1 MASMVG
7 SQWRQ
12 GLVWGTVGLV
22 VAVAGAVGIARAEL
36 AAQRE
41 AFDTA
46 ARIAHRLLSQ
56 RAVEHEAIL
65 GTLALLQPA
74 GDDGGAAVQR
84 LIAIYPQL
92 LRVER
97 RARDGRWPAAAGATW
112 DEAEARSRATSPP
125 RAVLAAVDAAKG
137 RFVIL
142 RAGEPSSYAL
152 EIDLARMVPWTDWPI
167 AAEPR
172 EQTVRA
178 SLQLG
183 TQRWPLHGAS
193 ATMQGPWPLAAS
205 KALAADSQPFELRI
219 ERTLGLAAL
228 PWGRMAAWVAF
239 VAALTALAAA
249 MQRQRAARRRAEQL
263 RRLDQVARLGT
274 LGEIGAGLAHELNQP
289 LAALM
294 ASTQAAKRLLDD
306 EAPDLATA
314 REAVAHATAQ
324 ARRAADVVQRLR
336 RSIEPGAQDGAAASL
351 QPVRLDLALRNAL
364 ELVEPELRRLNVAVQ
379 PNPGT
384 LPALEVR
391 ADPVGVEQVLHNLL
405 GNALQALERSSGER
419 VLTLALARDGD
430 RARLDVRDN
439 GPGIAPEALPH
450 LFEPFY
456 TTRDGGLGL
465 GLSLSLSLAE
475 RFGGTLSAKPA
486 APRGAEFS
494 LALPLAAA

>member
-1 MASMVG
+1 MVA
-7 SQWRQ
+7 
-12 GLVWGTVGLV
+12 L
-22 VAVAGAVGIARAEL
+22 AVAATGAAWIARAEL

-74 GDDGGAAVQR
+74 GDDDGAAVQR
-84 LIAIYPQL
+84 LIALYPQL

-97 RARDGRWPAAAGATW
+97 RARDGRWPAASGAAW

-125 RAVLAAVDAAKG
+125 RAVLASADAAKG

-142 RAGEPSSYAL
+142 RAGEPASFAL
-152 EIDLARMVPWTDWPI
+152 EIELARMVPWADWPI
-167 AAEPR
+167 PVEQR

-178 SLQLG
+178 TLQLG
-183 TQRWPLHGAS
+183 TQAWPLHGPNGTS
-193 ATMQGPWPLAAS
+193 AAMQGPWPLAAS
-205 KALAADSQPFELRI
+205 KALAADSQAFELRI
-219 ERTLGLAAL
+219 ERTLGLSAL

-239 VAALTALAAA
+239 VAALAALAATL
-249 MQRQRAARRRAEQL
+249 QRQREARRRAEQL

-336 RSIEPGAQDGAAASL
+336 RSIEPGADNGAASL

-364 ELVEPELRRLNVAVQ
+364 ELVEPELRRLNVALQ
-379 PNPGT
+379 PNPAT

-391 ADPVGVEQVLHNLL
+391 ADPVGLDQVLHNLL
-405 GNALQALERSSGER
+405 ANALQALERSADGER
-419 VLTLALARDGD
+419 VLTLALARDGAL
-430 RARLDVRDN
+430 ARLDLRDN

-456 TTRDGGLGL
+456 TTREGGLGL

-494 LALPLAAA
+494 LALPLAAASA

>member
-1 MASMVG
+1 MVAR
-7 SQWRQ
+7 QWRQ
-12 GLVWGTVGLV
+12 RLAWGAAGIGI
-22 VAVAGAVGIARAEL
+22 AAAGAAWIARAEL

-41 AFDTA
+41 GFDTA

-74 GDDGGAAVQR
+74 GDDDGAAVQR
-84 LIAIYPQL
+84 LIALYPQL

-97 RARDGRWPAAAGATW
+97 RARDGRWPQPGW

-125 RAVLAAVDAAKG
+125 RAVLASADATQG

-142 RAGEPSSYAL
+142 RAGEPASFAL
-152 EIDLARMVPWTDWPI
+152 EVDLARMVPWADWPI
-167 AAEPR
+167 AVELR
-172 EQTVRA
+172 ESTVRA

-183 TQRWPLHGAS
+183 AQAWTLHGAS
-193 ATMQGPWPLAAS
+193 AALQGPWPLAAA
-205 KALAADSQPFELRI
+205 KPLAADSQPFELRI
-219 ERTLGLAAL
+219 ERTLGPGAL
-228 PWGRMAAWVAF
+228 PWGRMAAWAAF
-239 VAALTALAAA
+239 DAALTVLAAA
-249 MQRQRAARRRAEQL
+249 VQRQREARQRAEQL

-294 ASTQAAKRLLDD
+294 ASTQAARRLLDD
-306 EAPDLATA
+306 ETPDLPTA

-336 RSIEPGAQDGAAASL
+336 RSIEPGADTAAASL
-351 QPVRLDLALRNAL
+351 QAVRLDLALRHAL
-364 ELVEPELRRLNVAVQ
+364 ELVEPEIRRLGVTLR
-379 PNPGT
+379 PNPAT
-384 LPALEVR
+384 LPPIAVR
-391 ADPVGVEQVLHNLL
+391 ADPVGLDQVLHNLL
-405 GNALQALERSSGER
+405 ANALQALERSSGER
-419 VLTLALARDGD
+419 LLTLALARDGAQ
-430 RARLDVRDN
+430 ARLDVRDN

-456 TTRDGGLGL
+456 TTREGGLGL

-475 RFGGTLSAKPA
+475 RFGGTLSARPA
-486 APRGAEFS
+486 TPRGAEFT
-494 LALPLAAA
+494 LALPLATAP

>member
-1 MASMVG
+1 MG
-7 SQWRQ
+7 
-12 GLVWGTVGLV
+12 GTVALV
-22 VAVAGAVGIARAEL
+22 VAAAGAAWIARAEL

-74 GDDGGAAVQR
+74 ADDDGAAVQR
-84 LIAIYPQL
+84 LIALYPQL

-97 RARDGRWPAAAGATW
+97 RARDGRWPQPGW
-112 DEAEARSRATSPP
+112 DDAEARSRATSPP
-125 RAVLAAVDAAKG
+125 RAVLATADAAKG

-142 RAGEPSSYAL
+142 RAGEPASYAL
-152 EIDLARMVPWTDWPI
+152 EIDLARMVPWADWPI
-167 AAEPR
+167 PIEQR
-172 EQTVRA
+172 GQTVRA
-178 SLQLG
+178 TLQLG
-183 TQRWPLHGAS
+183 AQAWPLHGAS
-193 ATMQGPWPLAAS
+193 AAMQGPWPLAAS
-205 KALAADSQPFELRI
+205 KALAADSQAFELRI
-219 ERTLGLAAL
+219 ERTLGLSAL
-228 PWGRMAAWVAF
+228 PWGRMAAWVAV
-239 VAALTALAAA
+239 VAALAALAATL
-249 MQRQRAARRRAEQL
+249 QRQREAGRRAEQL

-306 EAPDLATA
+306 ETPDLATA

-336 RSIEPGAQDGAAASL
+336 RSIEPGADNAAPSL
-351 QPVRLDLALRNAL
+351 QPVRLDLALRGAL
-364 ELVEPELRRLNVAVQ
+364 ELVEPELRRLNVALQ
-379 PNPGT
+379 PNPAT
-384 LPALEVR
+384 LPPLEVR
-391 ADPVGVEQVLHNLL
+391 ADPVGLDQVLHNLL
-405 GNALQALERSSGER
+405 ANALQALERSQSER
-419 VLTLALARDGD
+419 VLTLALARDGAH
-430 RARLDVRDN
+430 ARLDLRDN

-456 TTRDGGLGL
+456 TTREGGLGL

-475 RFGGTLSAKPA
+475 RFGGTLSARPA

-494 LALPLAAA
+494 LALPLASA